1 MTRAPDT
8 RAPHAARGPR
18 PGLRV
23 ARRAAG
29 PDRPLRAFVWMLG
42 AVASFTLM
50 AVAGREIQVEMNT
63 FELMLYRSVIGFAV
77 VASLVGLAPRGFAQ
91 VRTPV
96 PGLHVRRNLW
106 HYAGQNLWFY
116 AVAAIPLS
124 QLVALEFTNP
134 LWVALVAPLM
144 LGERLTRLRVVALAL
159 GFAGVIIVARPGVS
173 PLEAGHA
180 AGLAAALG
188 FALNTIY
195 TKQIMRH
202 DGVLCVLF
210 WMTLSQAAMSLVLS
224 LPGGIPLPSATVAPW
239 LVVVGVTG
247 LTAHYALTS
256 ALSHAPA
263 STVAPMEFLRLPV
276 ITVVGVLLYAE
287 PLSAAILL
295 GATVIIAANLVNLRA
310 GSGRGTP

>member
-1 MTRAPDT
+1 MTDAT
-8 RAPHAARGPR
+8 R
-18 PGLRV
+18 PGRV
-23 ARRAAG
+23 PPAPARETLA

-77 VASLVGLAPRGFAQ
+77 VAAIVRLSPQGMAQ

-96 PGLHVRRNLW
+96 PLLHVRRNLW
-106 HYAGQNLWFY
+106 HFAGQNFWFY

-144 LGERLTRLRVVALAL
+144 LGERLTRLRVAALAL
-159 GFAGVIIVARPGVS
+159 GFVGVLIVARPGVS
-173 PLEAGHA
+173 PLELGHA

-202 DGVLCVLF
+202 DNVLCVLF
-210 WMTLSQAAMSLVLS
+210 WMTLSQAGMSLLLS
-224 LPGGIPLPSATVAPW
+224 LPGGIPLPSAATAPW

-276 ITVVGVLLYAE
+276 ITVVGVLVYAE
-287 PLSAAILL
+287 ALSAAVIV
-295 GATVIIAANLVNLRA
+295 GACVIIAANLVNLRA
-310 GSGRGTP
+310 GPGSRAPA